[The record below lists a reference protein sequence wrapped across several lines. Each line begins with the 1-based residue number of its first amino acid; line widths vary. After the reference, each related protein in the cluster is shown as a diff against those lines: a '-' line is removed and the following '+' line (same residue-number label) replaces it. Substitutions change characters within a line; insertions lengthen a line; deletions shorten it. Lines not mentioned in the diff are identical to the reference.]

1 MYTYIYIF
9 HIIYIHVYIY
19 YIIYIRIL
27 YILMC
32 VRNICYKMRNTRN
45 ICYNMFMAAFP
56 EWIFDN
62 IWHANWELVECWES
76 DSTELCNLEQGEN
89 TCTLNDLR
97 MPKRLTWKSKC
108 WHGILR
114 LHYFT
119 QKIEITGFFDR
130 RASSNT
136 KSCYFIRNCRT
147 CIFGMKAHGRLM
159 RTHQNW
165 VSWHLPLP
173 IVFANIE
180 S

>member
-1 MYTYIYIF
+1 MPMYIYIY
-9 HIIYIHVYIY
+9 IYSILYIYTRIYIYIY
-19 YIIYIRIL
+19 YIYIYITYK
-27 YILMC
+27 YILHIYIYIYVYYIFLC
-32 VRNICYKMRNTRN
+32 VWEIYAIKCEIPGN

-119 QKIEITGFFDR
+119 QKIEIT
-130 RASSNT
+130 
-136 KSCYFIRNCRT
+136 
-147 CIFGMKAHGRLM
+147 
-159 RTHQNW
+159 W
-165 VSWHLPLP
+165 
-173 IVFANIE
+173 
-180 S
+180 